1 MKRATIY
8 QVAQVCGVS
17 AATVSRAFSRPELV
31 NENVR
36 QRIVAVAEQ
45 LQYRPNRA
53 AKGLANGRVS
63 TLGLLV
69 PDITNPFM
77 PLMVRSV
84 QQAADRLGYSMVL
97 IDAESGSAV
106 EPTLIGSLIGQIDGL
121 ILASPR
127 APSSVLRRAA
137 GDVPCVVI
145 NRVIR
150 ELPSVVCDNSS
161 PLEQA
166 GDLLTELGHRRIA
179 LLRGPAASWAAR
191 RRASA
196 VEAWADRAGV
206 SLTTLGPFD
215 ASFEGGRVA
224 GASLLRSRAT
234 AAYAFDDVMAA
245 GVLAELAT
253 RGVGVPD
260 DRSII
265 GCDDVLL
272 ASMVTPGLTTVAAPV
287 GEIGQAAVK
296 VMDDL
301 VHGVEPTS
309 RAVRLDGSLIV
320 RGSTGPVRSPRLRQP
335 ARRR

>member
-31 NENVR
+31 NESAR
-36 QRIVAVAEQ
+36 QRIIAVAEQ

-97 IDAESGSAV
+97 IDAESGSGV

-150 ELPSVVCDNSS
+150 ELPAVVCDNSTA
-161 PLEQA
+161 LEQA
-166 GDLLTELGHRRIA
+166 GDLLTKLGHRRIA
-179 LLRGPAASWAAR
+179 LLRGPTGSWAAR
-191 RRASA
+191 RRAQA
-196 VEAWADRAGV
+196 VEKWAGRTGV
-206 SLTTLGPFD
+206 ALKTLGPFD
-215 ASFEGGRVA
+215 ASFEGGRDA
-224 GASLLRSRAT
+224 AASVLRSRVT

-245 GVLAELAT
+245 GVLAELAE

-260 DRSII
+260 DRSIV

-272 ASMVTPGLTTVAAPV
+272 ASMITPGLTTIAAPV
-287 GEIGQAAVK
+287 TEIGQAAVK
-296 VMDDL
+296 VIDDL
-301 VHGVEPTS
+301 VHGVEPKSHIT
-309 RAVRLDGSLIV
+309 RLNGSLIV
-320 RGSTGPVRSPRLRQP
+320 RGSTGPVRSPR
-335 ARRR
+335 

>member
-1 MKRATIY
+1 
-8 QVAQVCGVS
+8 
-17 AATVSRAFSRPELV
+17 
-31 NENVR
+31 
-36 QRIVAVAEQ
+36 
-45 LQYRPNRA
+45 
-53 AKGLANGRVS
+53 
-63 TLGLLV
+63 
-69 PDITNPFM
+69 
-77 PLMVRSV
+77 
-84 QQAADRLGYSMVL
+84 MVL

-106 EPTLIGSLIGQIDGL
+106 EPALVGSLIGQIDGL

-127 APSSVLRRAA
+127 AASGVLRRAA

-161 PLEQA
+161 ALEQA
-166 GDLLTELGHRRIA
+166 GDLLTGLGHRRIA

-191 RRASA
+191 RRAQA
-196 VEAWADRAGV
+196 VETWADRAGV

-215 ASFEGGRVA
+215 ASFEGGRHA

-245 GVLAELAT
+245 GVLAELAE

-260 DRSII
+260 DRSIV

-287 GEIGQAAVK
+287 SEIGQAAVK

-309 RAVRLDGSLIV
+309 RTVRLNGSLIV